1 MPLCPAHWLASGS
14 AGDMSGDGAGENSV
28 PRLSPPLTYG
38 ETLAGEEE
46 EVVGRDGAG
55 AWYGVRWDWLA
66 TRGAREY

>member
-1 MPLCPAHWLASGS
+1 
-14 AGDMSGDGAGENSV
+14 MSGDGAGENSV